1 MTAWAAAAPSWRQ
14 AAQQANVQ
22 TLHDE
27 ILSQQIEISGL
38 TQRNAALQA
47 DNASLLQRWLDKMN
61 MTADEMNTQFES
73 EAAAHASA
81 SDAQATPKAEKTAKE
96 EEGKEGK
103 EGKERDFRGGGK
115 GTPSRRK

>member
-1 MTAWAAAAPSWRQ
+1 M
-14 AAQQANVQ
+14 
-22 TLHDE
+22 
-27 ILSQQIEISGL
+27 

-73 EAAAHASA
+73 ESAAHAASA
-81 SDAQATPKAEKTAKE
+81 SDAQATPKAEKTSKGSDEAKE
-96 EEGKEGK
+96 Q
-103 EGKERDFRGGGK
+103 RDFRGGGK